1 MRKLWWLVKR
11 IVKSEYLAFVLR
23 LFIGVMFLYASTTK
37 IAYPAEFAKNV
48 EVFRLA
54 PYWMVNAV
62 AVLLP
67 WLELI
72 CGLFLV
78 IGLGTRAA
86 AAVVGVLLAS
96 FTIGIA
102 INVMRD
108 APISCGCFDSVGEE
122 ISWWYV
128 LRDSILVLLTVQI
141 FYFDRIFLLRR
152 GGFVVRKRR

>member
-1 MRKLWWLVKR
+1 MKKLWLFAKD

-23 LFIGVMFLYASTTK
+23 LFIGIMFLYASTTK

-48 EVFRLA
+48 EAFRLV
-54 PYWMVNAV
+54 PYWLVNTV

-86 AAVVGVLLAS
+86 AAVVGVLLAG

-102 INVMRD
+102 INVMRE
-108 APISCGCFDSVGEE
+108 APISCGCFDSVGEQ

-152 GGFVVRKRR
+152 GGFVGRKRR

>member
-1 MRKLWWLVKR
+1 MKKLWWVAER
-11 IVKSEYLAFVLR
+11 IAKSEYLAFVLR
-23 LFIGVMFLYASTTK
+23 LFIGIMFIYASTTK

-48 EVFRLA
+48 EAFRLV
-54 PYWMVNAV
+54 PYWMVNTV

-78 IGLGTRAA
+78 IGLATRAA
-86 AAVVGVLLAS
+86 VLVVGVLLAA

-102 INVMRD
+102 INVMRG

-122 ISWWYV
+122 ITWWYV
-128 LRDSILVLLTVQI
+128 LRDGILVLLTAQI

-152 GGFVVRKRR
+152 GGFVIRKRR

>member
-1 MRKLWWLVKR
+1 MNKLWEFVKR
-11 IVKSEYLAFVLR
+11 VAKSEYLAFVLR
-23 LFIGVMFLYASTTK
+23 LFIGIMFIYASTTK

-48 EVFRLA
+48 ESFRLV
-54 PYWMVNAV
+54 PYWMVNMV

-78 IGLGTRAA
+78 IGLSTRAA
-86 AAVVGVLLAS
+86 AAVVGALLAA
-96 FTIGIA
+96 FTVGLA

-128 LRDSILVLLTVQI
+128 LRDSVLVLLTLQI

-152 GGFVVRKRR
+152 GGYLARKRH

>member
-1 MRKLWWLVKR
+1 MKKLWAFTKR
-11 IVKSEYLAFVLR
+11 AAKSEYLAFVLR
-23 LFIGVMFLYASTTK
+23 LFIGIMFIYASTTK

-48 EVFRLA
+48 EAFRLA
-54 PYWMVNAV
+54 PYWLVNPV

-78 IGLGTRAA
+78 IGLSTRT
-86 AAVVGVLLAS
+86 AAVVVGALLAA
-96 FTIGIA
+96 FTVGIA

-141 FYFDRIFLLRR
+141 YYFDRIFLLRR
-152 GGFVVRKRR
+152 GGFLARKRR

>member
-1 MRKLWWLVKR
+1 MRKLWSFAKR

-23 LFIGVMFLYASTTK
+23 LFIGIMFIYASTTK

-48 EVFRLA
+48 ESFRLA
-54 PYWMVNAV
+54 PYWTVNAV

-78 IGLGTRAA
+78 IGLSTRAA
-86 AAVVGVLLAS
+86 AALVGVLLTS

-102 INVMRD
+102 INVMRK

-122 ISWWYV
+122 ISWWYA
-128 LRDSILVLLTVQI
+128 LRDSFLVLLTVQI